1 MNSVYRQIQSL
12 AIAVTLAFGLQAC
25 TVSEILPNAEFN
37 TLMVDADAAI
47 HDGRWQLAEAKLEQA
62 ARLQP
67 NNLGVRLKQGRVQQQ
82 SGKLAQAHNTYQQI
96 IDSAS
101 TASGKDLEIIKEA
114 REYQARLGFKPL
126 DKTEVVEPAV
136 SVEAS
141 SPINTEARIADVQAV
156 ANPPVAEARELPPE
170 AVPPVRDAAADD
182 EAVIR
187 TRLDAWRLAW
197 QQQRVSDY
205 LAFYVADF
213 SGDLDSHVAWRQQR
227 NDRIS
232 AADGLQIE
240 IADLQVSLQAADQ
253 ATVTFTQRYRADRHR
268 DVGLK
273 ILRLQKVDNEW
284 LIVSEQFRKQ

>member
-47 HDGRWQLAEAKLEQA
+47 HDGRWQLAETKLEQA

-67 NNLGVRLKQGRVQQQ
+67 NSLGVRLKQGRVQQQ

-136 SVEAS
+136 SAEAS

-156 ANPPVAEARELPPE
+156 ANPPVAEVRELPPE
-170 AVPPVRDAAADD
+170 AAPPVRDAADDD

-213 SGDLDSHVAWRQQR
+213 SGDLDSHAAWRQQR

>member
-12 AIAVTLAFGLQAC
+12 AIVVTLALGLQAC
-25 TVSEILPNAEFN
+25 SVSEILPNAEFN

-47 HDGRWQLAEAKLEQA
+47 HDGRWQLAATKLEQA

-67 NNLGVRLKQGRVQQQ
+67 NNLGVKLKQGRVQQQ
-82 SGKLAQAHNTYQQI
+82 SGKLALAHNTYQQI

-126 DKTEVVEPAV
+126 DKAEVVQPAV
-136 SVEAS
+136 SAEAS
-141 SPINTEARIADVQAV
+141 SSLNTEARVADVQAV

-170 AVPPVRDAAADD
+170 AVTPVRDVADD

-187 TRLDAWRLAW
+187 ARLDAWRLAW
-197 QQQRVSDY
+197 QQRRVSDY
-205 LAFYVADF
+205 LAFYAVDF

-232 AADGLQIE
+232 AAGDLQIE
-240 IADLQVSLQAADQ
+240 IAGLQVNLQAADQ
-253 ATVTFTQRYRADRHR
+253 ATATFIQRYRAARHR

-273 ILRLQKVDNEW
+273 TLRLQKIDNEW

>member
-47 HDGRWQLAEAKLEQA
+47 HDGRWQLAETKLEQA

-67 NNLGVRLKQGRVQQQ
+67 NSLGVRLKQGRVQQQ

-213 SGDLDSHVAWRQQR
+213 SGDLDSHAAWRQQR